1 MSHLSWLTLTGEI
14 QGDISAQCG
23 SRSSI
28 GNKSQT
34 RHIDQIMIYALE
46 HETSRQQNV
55 CHHELQIIKPVGRSS
70 PLLSKAINDNETLE
84 CELDLYRVNPGG
96 QQEIYYKIKLFKAHI
111 SNIKIIVPHN
121 IIENGNEA
129 QERVCFTYESISWE
143 HCMASTSAFSFW
155 SDRLF

>member
-55 CHHELQIIKPVGRSS
+55 CHH
-70 PLLSKAINDNETLE
+70 ANN
-84 CELDLYRVNPGG
+84 
-96 QQEIYYKIKLFKAHI
+96 
-111 SNIKIIVPHN
+111 
-121 IIENGNEA
+121 
-129 QERVCFTYESISWE
+129 
-143 HCMASTSAFSFW
+143 
-155 SDRLF
+155 